1 MRLNPWWLAGGAG
14 VLLLLTSK
22 QAVAAVT
29 QILPKDARTKKILE
43 IAAARNIPPAVA
55 LAIFDIESGG
65 AGFSSKTG
73 KMIIR
78 YEPHIFRKR
87 SGGKE
92 VPANRGGQA
101 AEWDNFAR
109 ASAVDPEAA
118 MKSISMG
125 MAQVMGF
132 NHKMIGYPT
141 VKAMFDALS
150 SGEEPQI
157 LSFFDF
163 IKSAG
168 LEDEARAGKW
178 TAFARGYNGAGQ
190 KGYDTK
196 MAARYKHYVD
206 RGYAGISGGALA

>member
-1 MRLNPWWLAGGAG
+1 MRLNPWWIAGGAG
-14 VLLLLTSK
+14 ALLLLTSK
-22 QAVAAVT
+22 PVMAAVT
-29 QILPKDARTKKILE
+29 QALPKDARTKKILE
-43 IAAARNIPPAVA
+43 IAAERNIPPAVA

-65 AGFSSKTG
+65 AGFSKG
-73 KMIIR
+73 RMIIR

-87 SGGKE
+87 SGGQE
-92 VPANRGGQA
+92 VPAKRGGQT

-132 NHKMIGYPT
+132 NHKLIGYAT
-141 VKAMFDALS
+141 VKEMFDALS
-150 SGEEPQI
+150 SGEVPQI

-163 IKSAG
+163 VKSVG
-168 LEDEARAGKW
+168 LEDEARTGKW

-206 RGYAGISGGALA
+206 RGYAGIPGGGAVA